1 VSFRR
6 YGGHEKV
13 KFDPSTSVSAEE
25 TRMKGS
31 FILNIAMYVQLV
43 ALYQYRVREGGLN
56 EGP

>member
-1 VSFRR
+1 M
-6 YGGHEKV
+6 